1 MVRTNVGLISLKNC
15 SAPQTLSLNF
25 RSRYREQYTEKR
37 KGLSSTKTQLNWAKI
52 VSFLPVEK
60 FWTCSEFH
68 DWLQQNGDFLTSWVL
83 QWWHLPT
90 RFNPTQL
97 VSWVGRCD
105 NAFRLFRRIG
115 PVLAYVIEVPA
126 INFAKIHK
134 LILIDI
140 LLTKIDYTQTDTT
153 EYIIIR
159 RLTVSGR

>member
-1 MVRTNVGLISLKNC
+1 M
-15 SAPQTLSLNF
+15 
-25 RSRYREQYTEKR
+25 
-37 KGLSSTKTQLNWAKI
+37 
-52 VSFLPVEK
+52 VEK
-60 FWTCSEFH
+60 LQRPKPSHWISGVDTGSSIPKKGKACQARKLNSTGQKSSVFCQSRSSEHAQNFTTDYSKMATFWRVEF
-68 DWLQQNGDFLTSWVL
+68 L